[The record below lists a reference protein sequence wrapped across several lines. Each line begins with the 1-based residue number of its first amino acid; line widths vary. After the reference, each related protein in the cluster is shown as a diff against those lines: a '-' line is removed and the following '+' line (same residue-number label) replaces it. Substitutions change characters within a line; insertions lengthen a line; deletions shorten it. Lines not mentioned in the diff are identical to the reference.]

1 MALSAVARTR
11 PTWPHVVLIV
21 LGGWVLLA
29 LALTEVAGIVGDH
42 GIGSDFVAGVFHPA
56 QAVAHGFVPYGDP
69 RVPGPLAES
78 VYPPS
83 AFVPFAW
90 LGLLGHIT
98 AVTVWLLLMAAA
110 AAATLWVLGVRD
122 VRCYAVW
129 LLTPMM
135 LSTVAIGNATTLVIL
150 LVAVLWRWRDTPWIA
165 AAALIAAI
173 ATKLFAAPLIVWLI
187 ATKRYRAAGLTA
199 VGVPVVIL
207 GAWAAIGF
215 SAIGRYGSILSAN
228 DHIFSRSGPYL
239 QGLLLQLH
247 QSSSVALG
255 AGIAAA
261 ALLLAGAWRADDLAG
276 FTLAACAAIILSPVA
291 WIGYAGLLVVP
302 LAVVWPKWSRAWWLL
317 LGSCISWY
325 YSPLTFTSPA
335 LSVCTLGLVALIVAI
350 VLRGQHHAPRTLAWI
365 GGSFRPSRA

>member
-11 PTWPHVVLIV
+11 PTWPRVVLIV

-69 RVPGPLAES
+69 QVPGPLAES

-90 LGLLGHIT
+90 LGLLGHIG

-110 AAATLWVLGVRD
+110 AVATLWVLGVRD

-150 LVAVLWRWRDTPWIA
+150 LVAVLWRWRDTAWIA

-199 VGVPVVIL
+199 VGL
-207 GAWAAIGF
+207 L
-215 SAIGRYGSILSAN
+215 SILRIMTSDQVRSTFLEFFQANGHVLMPSSSLVPLNDPTVLLTPAGMHQMQPFFLGRAKPPAHGGLTISEVSHSPRVRRSFFLRSPGSATRVSSSF
-228 DHIFSRSGPYL
+228 HWPLFGRSGHAR
-239 QGLLLQLH
+239 GG
-247 QSSSVALG
+247 SSSEAV
-255 AGIAAA
+255 
-261 ALLLAGAWRADDLAG
+261 
-276 FTLAACAAIILSPVA
+276 SP
-291 WIGYAGLLVVP
+291 GTTRR
-302 LAVVWPKWSRAWWLL
+302 SR
-317 LGSCISWY
+317 
-325 YSPLTFTSPA
+325 
-335 LSVCTLGLVALIVAI
+335 
-350 VLRGQHHAPRTLAWI
+350 LRVRL
-365 GGSFRPSRA
+365 